1 MSIHEAVAKCERG
14 DDEKR
19 NADTTSDER
28 SALIGPMTARL
39 HQAFVARFGAEAIE
53 SLRACAGSR
62 DPSTRI
68 VALGGEQLTGK
79 STLTKALGR
88 ALGGAA
94 CISAGSTM
102 RALADARGLTVAQLC
117 GELDAGTSGGGGG
130 DGGAVDLE
138 LDFRTLQQLVGAT
151 AATTMAQDD
160 STGGAHPPPPALVLE
175 GRMPAVLATYAADVL
190 GHRAPVYR
198 CYLRCDPGEVALR
211 VAERELGAAARA
223 QMEGLLLLLPSPS
236 PPVIGLREAA
246 QRVRAAVRAGGAAA
260 AAGEGEGAGRS
271 WAACLELLED
281 TQDRD
286 AHDEARVEALYGV
299 SYRDRAFYDDV
310 VDTSSTTHDEK
321 LQLVLEG
328 MGRFFDD
335 DSITSNIDATT

>member
-1 MSIHEAVAKCERG
+1 
-14 DDEKR
+14 
-19 NADTTSDER
+19 
-28 SALIGPMTARL
+28 MTARL
-39 HQAFVARFGAEAIE
+39 HQAFVARFGAEAVE
-53 SLRACAGSR
+53 SLRACASSR

-79 STLTKALGR
+79 STLTKALAR

-94 CISAGSTM
+94 CISAGGTM

-117 GELDAGTSGGGGG
+117 GELHADTSGGGGGG

-151 AATTMAQDD
+151 AATAPQDD
-160 STGGAHPPPPALVLE
+160 SNGGAQQPPPAALVLE

-198 CYLRCDPGEVALR
+198 CYLRCDPEEVALR

-223 QMEGLLLLLPSPS
+223 QMEGLLLLLPPPPS
-236 PPVIGLREAA
+236 PPVLGLREAA

-260 AAGEGEGAGRS
+260 AGEGAGRS

-310 VDTSSTTHDEK
+310 VDTSSTTHAEK

-328 MGRFFDD
+328 MGRFFDVSS
-335 DSITSNIDATT
+335 SIIKHGDERVRTHT